1 MPEELGEIADRWSI
15 TLTRKVAQGGMGAI
29 YEGRLKG
36 AEGFEKKVAVKTL
49 LDRWGNDARFMEL
62 FVAEA
67 KLVSDLVHENIV
79 QIYQLGRRAAGGF
92 YIVMEFVDGLPLR
105 KFLDRHI
112 ERGERIPEALAVH
125 IASRIAR
132 GLAYAHTFH
141 DRCGRCLH
149 IVHRDVCLGNIL
161 VTTEGLAKLTDFGIA
176 KALPMQIIGDDWL
189 TGKIRYMSPEQA
201 AREKVDFR
209 SDIYSL
215 GAVLFELL
223 AQDTIRPHDAEPR
236 RTPFAGI
243 EAPWHLLPRE
253 TGPEVLEI
261 LHTALA
267 PDPANRYPETSA
279 MARALEYYIYKDGYG
294 PTIQTVEAYMR
305 KHFPELYCFEPP
317 AGAAA
322 VSGTVAT
329 TADET
334 ALDKT

>member
-49 LDRWGNDARFMEL
+49 LDRWSNDARFMKL

-67 KLVSDLVHENIV
+67 KLVCDLVHENIV
-79 QIYQLGRRAAGGF
+79 QIYQLGRRASGGY

-112 ERGERIPEALAVH
+112 ELGKRIPEPLAVH
-125 IASRIAR
+125 IVSRIAR
-132 GLAYAHTFH
+132 GLSYAHTFH
-141 DRCGRCLH
+141 DRCGRRLN
-149 IVHRDVCLGNIL
+149 IVHRDVCLGNVL

-215 GAVLFELL
+215 GAVLFEML
-223 AQDTIRPHDAEPR
+223 AHETIRPHDADPR
-236 RTPFAGI
+236 RTPFAEI
-243 EAPWHLLPRE
+243 PVPWSLLPKE
-253 TGPEVLEI
+253 TGAEVVDL
-261 LHTALA
+261 LRTALD
-267 PDPANRYPETSA
+267 PDPDRRFQETSA

-305 KHFPELYCFEPP
+305 QHFPDLYCFETPP
-317 AGAAA
+317 APPAAA
-322 VSGTVAT
+322 GPAAETVV
-329 TADET
+329 E
-334 ALDKT
+334 LG

>member
-1 MPEELGEIADRWSI
+1 MAAELEEIADRWSI

-49 LDRWGNDARFMEL
+49 LDRWSNDARFMKL

-67 KLVSDLVHENIV
+67 KLVCDLVHENIV
-79 QIYQLGRRAAGGF
+79 QIYQLGRRTSGGY

-105 KFLDRHI
+105 RFLDRHI
-112 ERGERIPEALAVH
+112 EQGKRIPEPLAVH
-125 IASRIAR
+125 IVSRIAR

-141 DRCGRCLH
+141 DRSGRRLH
-149 IVHRDVCLGNIL
+149 IVHRDVCLGNVLI
-161 VTTEGLAKLTDFGIA
+161 TTEGLAKLTDFGIA

-215 GAVLFELL
+215 GAVLFEML
-223 AQDTIRPHDAEPR
+223 AHETIRPHDADPR
-236 RTPFAGI
+236 RTPFAEI
-243 EAPWHLLPRE
+243 PVPWSLLPKE
-253 TGPEVLEI
+253 TGAEVVDL
-261 LHTALA
+261 LRTALD
-267 PDPANRYPETSA
+267 PDPSKRFQETSE

-305 KHFPELYCFEPP
+305 KHVPELYSFETPAPP
-317 AGAAA
+317 AGAPAPA
-322 VSGTVAT
+322 V
-329 TADET
+329 ADET
-334 ALDKT
+334 AVDEA

>member
-1 MPEELGEIADRWSI
+1 MAEELGEIADRWTI

-49 LDRWGNDARFMEL
+49 LDRWSNDARFMEL

-67 KLVSDLVHENIV
+67 KLVCDLVHENIV
-79 QIYQLGRRAAGGF
+79 QIYQLGRRAAGGY

-105 KFLDRHI
+105 RFLDRHI
-112 ERGERIPEALAVH
+112 ERGARIPEPLAVH
-125 IASRIAR
+125 IVSRIAR

-149 IVHRDVCLGNIL
+149 IVHRDVCLGNVLI
-161 VTTEGLAKLTDFGIA
+161 TTEGLAKLTDFGIA

-215 GAVLFELL
+215 GAVLFEML
-223 AQDTIRPHDAEPR
+223 AHETIRPHDADPR
-236 RTPFAGI
+236 RTPFAEI
-243 EAPWHLLPRE
+243 PVPWPLLPKE
-253 TGPEVLEI
+253 TGAEVVDL
-261 LHTALA
+261 LRTALD
-267 PDPANRYPETSA
+267 PDPAKRFQETSE

-305 KHFPELYCFEPP
+305 KHFPELYCFEAP
-317 AGAAA
+317 APSAESPAPAA
-322 VSGTVAT
+322 
-329 TADET
+329 ADET
-334 ALDKT
+334 AVDEA

>member
-1 MPEELGEIADRWSI
+1 MSDELEEIADRWSI

-29 YEGRLKG
+29 YEGRLRG
-36 AEGFEKKVAVKTL
+36 AEGFAKKVAVKTL
-49 LDRWGNDARFMEL
+49 LDRWSNDARFMKL

-67 KLVSDLVHENIV
+67 KLVCDLVHENIV
-79 QIYQLGRRAAGGF
+79 QIYQLGRRASGGY

-112 ERGERIPEALAVH
+112 ELGKRIPEPLAVH
-125 IASRIAR
+125 IVSRIAR

-223 AQDTIRPHDAEPR
+223 AHDTVRPHDADPR

-243 EAPWHLLPRE
+243 PVPWSMLPRE
-253 TGPEVLEI
+253 TGPEVVDL
-261 LHTALA
+261 LRTALD
-267 PDPANRYPETSA
+267 PDPARRFQETSA

-305 KHFPELYCFEPP
+305 QHFPDLYCFEAPP
-317 AGAAA
+317 SAKEPAAGDPSA
-322 VSGTVAT
+322 
-329 TADET
+329 ET
-334 ALDKT
+334 AVDGG

>member
-49 LDRWGNDARFMEL
+49 LDRWSNDARFMKL

-67 KLVSDLVHENIV
+67 KLVCDLVHENIV
-79 QIYQLGRRAAGGF
+79 QIYQLGRRASGGY

-112 ERGERIPEALAVH
+112 ELGKRIPEPLAVH
-125 IASRIAR
+125 IVSRIAR
-132 GLAYAHTFH
+132 GLSYAHTFH
-141 DRCGRCLH
+141 DRCGRRLN
-149 IVHRDVCLGNIL
+149 IVHRDVCLGNVL

-215 GAVLFELL
+215 GAVLFEML
-223 AQDTIRPHDAEPR
+223 AHETIRPHDADPR
-236 RTPFAGI
+236 RTPFAEI
-243 EAPWHLLPRE
+243 PVPWSLLPKE
-253 TGPEVLEI
+253 TGAEVVDL
-261 LHTALA
+261 LRTALD
-267 PDPANRYPETSA
+267 PDPDRRFQETSA

-305 KHFPELYCFEPP
+305 QHFPDLYGFETPP
-317 AGAAA
+317 APPAAA
-322 VSGTVAT
+322 GPAAETVV
-329 TADET
+329 EVG
-334 ALDKT
+334 